1 MPVSLLEP
9 APSAAAT
16 AWDTRLVLL
25 SAPDRAALAEAARDL
40 AARADAQPLAHLG
53 ALNAA
58 QEHTGVRLAVVASS
72 EADLRAKLTRAAER
86 LADPKT
92 KQVRDSNGIYYFSEP
107 LGAQGT
113 VALLFPGE
121 GAQYLNMLADLCA
134 AFPEVEDTFAWCDR
148 LAAEAGKP
156 EASLRRVLH
165 LPPGASEAER
175 AAAEAELRGLGPSI
189 FGVLLADQAIYRL
202 LTNLRVPVSA
212 IAGHSAGELGALLAS
227 GAMDSH
233 EVFGGR
239 LVEIMEVMQSQ
250 EAAAGGPDVA
260 LLAVGAGK
268 ETVDEVAAAVAGGA
282 VVVAM
287 DNCPHQCVAVG
298 PTHLLAAVESA
309 LAERGTIAERLPFN
323 RPYHTPL
330 FEPYMGAFR
339 DLFASVPFQ
348 PPHTPVYCCST
359 GAPFP
364 TDPDATRELCVNQW
378 VRPVGFTGMIR
389 RMHDDGV
396 RLFVECGPRGNLSA
410 FVEDILRGRQFAAL
424 PANLPR
430 KSGPTQINHMVAQL
444 FAHGVDVNAAH
455 LYAQPTPPAPL
466 SEGRGEKEFIESHR
480 SHEARDSFSPL
491 PFREGGPGGVGEA
504 VTAYL
509 DVMEQFLD
517 AQREVLTAF
526 FAGPPPAV
534 DFARF
539 LTEPAAPEA
548 RPEAPFCLM
557 QTVTHHVPGQ
567 EIVFR
572 RVLDEREDLYA
583 DDHTLGG
590 RGVSRTDPTQN
601 GLPVLPMTFS
611 LEAMSEAAS
620 ALVPGKVV
628 TAIRNVRLFRWL
640 PFDPEPTTLEVRA
653 HVSRVDAETGVV
665 EVTANVRD
673 LGNSFLADG
682 TNKPACEATVFLAD
696 AYPEPPAARAFDL
709 TDELPCVSTVQDLRN
724 NMFHGPLFQ
733 MIRSLIRA
741 GREGIE
747 GTLEVQARE
756 GWFRSNPDPRFAID
770 PVLTDAAMHI
780 LGAWHLEQPDW
791 SGRILLP
798 IGVTAVEFFGPPP
811 PVGSHVLV
819 RGHNE
824 HEDARQCRHGLE
836 VFDTAG
842 RVALRLTGAGY
853 WRFYLPFDEVNFF
866 GPKDQYFLSA
876 RVPAAEPVAGARCYF
891 LEPPQDLQQPVL
903 RASGV
908 RVTMTRR
915 EIAEYTAWTGTEAE
929 RNDWFFTRLVAKDAV
944 RSAYNAVHG
953 GGTFPSDIEAHV
965 SAGRLVC
972 EHRGE
977 EGAPFPAVRVAH
989 TGGKVAAVA
998 AFAEKLGLGVAAL
1011 PKNAS
1016 PEDERAARDG
1026 AVRAALADALGVPAE
1041 ACEVESQTA
1050 DGAVVSANRSRYR
1063 VAVAVHKGAVV
1074 ATTVC
1079 EGA

>member
-1 MPVSLLEP
+1 MPSTVLEP
-9 APSAAAT
+9 APAHAAT

-40 AARADAQPLAHLG
+40 AARADAQPLADLG
-53 ALNAA
+53 AATAA
-58 QEHTGVRLAVVASS
+58 HAHTGARLAVVASS
-72 EADLRAKLTRAAER
+72 EADLRAKLARAADR

-92 KQVRDSNGIYYFSEP
+92 KQVRDSNGTYYFAEP

-148 LAAEAGKP
+148 LAADAGKP

-165 LPPGASEAER
+165 LSPGASESER
-175 AAAEAELRGLGPSI
+175 AAVEAELRGLGPSI

-202 LTNLRVPVSA
+202 LTNLRLPVSA

-227 GAMDSH
+227 GAMGQDDD
-233 EVFGGR
+233 GAR
-239 LVEIMEVMQSQ
+239 LMSIMDLMQSQ
-250 EAAAGGPDVA
+250 EAGAGGPDVA

-268 ETVDEVAAAVAGGA
+268 ETVDEIAAKVAGGA
-282 VVVAM
+282 VTVAM

-298 PTHLLAAVESA
+298 PAHLVAAVEAA

-339 DLFASVPFQ
+339 DLFARVPFMA
-348 PPHTPVYCCST
+348 PHTPVYSCST

-364 TDPDATRELCVNQW
+364 ADPDATRELCVNHW
-378 VRPVGFTGMIR
+378 VRPVEFTNMIR

-410 FVEDILRGRQFAAL
+410 FVEDILRGRPFAAL

-444 FAHGVDVNAAH
+444 FAHGVPVNAAH
-455 LYAQPTPPAPL
+455 LYSGAEPPPA
-466 SEGRGEKEFIESHR
+466 EGPASVPT
-480 SHEARDSFSPL
+480 SAPAL
-491 PFREGGPGGVGEA
+491 PSGPVA
-504 VTAYL
+504 AYL

-526 FAGPPPAV
+526 FSGYAPAA
-534 DFARF
+534 DFAPV
-539 LTEPAAPEA
+539 LAETAAPEA
-548 RPEAPFCLM
+548 LPDAPFCLM

-611 LEAMSEAAS
+611 LEAMSEAAC

-628 TAIRNVRLFRWL
+628 TAIRNVRLFRWV

-682 TNKPACEATVFLAD
+682 ANKPACEATVFLAD
-696 AYPEPPAARAFDL
+696 AYPEAPAARAFDL

-724 NMFHGPLFQ
+724 NMFHGPMFQ

-747 GTLEVQARE
+747 GTLEVQGRE
-756 GWFRSNPDPRFAID
+756 SWFRSNPDPRFAID

-798 IGVTAVEFFGPPP
+798 IGVQAVEFFGPPP

-866 GPKDQYFLSA
+866 GPKDQYYLSA
-876 RVPAAEPVAGARCYF
+876 RVPAAEPAAGARCYF
-891 LEPPQDLQQPVL
+891 LEPPPDLQQPVL

-929 RNDWFFTRLVAKDAV
+929 RNDWFFTRLVAKDAA
-944 RSAYNAVHG
+944 RSAYNAIHG
-953 GGTFPSDIEAHV
+953 GGVFPSDIEAHV

-977 EGAPFPAVRVAH
+977 QGAPFPTVRVTHA
-989 TGGKVAAVA
+989 GGKVAAVA
-998 AFAEKLGLGVAAL
+998 AFAEQLGIGVAVL
-1011 PKNAS
+1011 PKNAL
-1016 PEDERAARDG
+1016 PEDERTPRDSAARA
-1026 AVRAALADALGVPAE
+1026 AVADALGVPADVCTVE
-1041 ACEVESQTA
+1041 AQTA
-1050 DGAVVSANRSRYR
+1050 EGAVVSANGLRYR